1 MNTEYLI
8 YARKNDE
15 PEYMEEIVLETTD
28 ISKVNAC
35 KMYAEENGYILR
47 IVEFTMSK
55 PDFVA
60 SINI

>member
-1 MNTEYLI
+1 MSKEYI
-8 YARKNDE
+8 VYARKESE
-15 PEYMEEIVLETTD
+15 PEYLEEIVMVTKD

-35 KMYAEENGYILR
+35 KLYAIDNGYILR

-55 PDFVA
+55 PDFIA